1 MFRKSHKIGD
11 RHEKMREETEDRSIW
26 PTICLTEF
34 KNTRTRHRV
43 GKIIQ
48 EITDIFLVR
57 KNGTSLDG
65 SPMLRR

>member
-1 MFRKSHKIGD
+1 
-11 RHEKMREETEDRSIW
+11 MREETEDRSIW